1 MARTN
6 KNRTL
11 RMAVSGF
18 IPEGRGGIV
27 RHPKPP
33 SDVPPGRSGPGLQS
47 TISKKASNAGRS
59 AEKVVKQLTSVSF
72 GTAEKHGFVGET
84 DEEFKERLHRCAA
97 GLAKEVA
104 GKAWLAP
111 DPPPDTM

>member
-11 RMAVSGF
+11 RKAVSGF
-18 IPEGRGGIV
+18 QPEGRRGIV

-33 SDVPPGRSGPGLQS
+33 GDVPPGRSGPGLQP

-59 AEKVVKQLTSVSF
+59 AEKAVKQLTSVSF
-72 GTAEKHGFVGET
+72 GTTEKQGFVGET
-84 DEEFKERLHRCAA
+84 DEEFKERLQRIAA

-104 GKAWLAP
+104 GKAGVAL
-111 DPPPDTM
+111 DMPPKTM